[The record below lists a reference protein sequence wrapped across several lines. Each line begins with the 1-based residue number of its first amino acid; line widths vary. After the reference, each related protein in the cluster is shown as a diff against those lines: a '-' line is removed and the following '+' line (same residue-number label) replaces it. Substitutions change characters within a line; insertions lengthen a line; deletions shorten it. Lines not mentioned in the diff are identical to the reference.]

1 MISEKVLKVL
11 NELGIEHK
19 EFEEKGATKTV
30 EDAAKSLNIEKGQ
43 VAKSILLKPVKKD
56 FFMLIASGDKKIS
69 SKKTKDYFGCKTNF
83 ASAEDT
89 FNLTGFTFG
98 GVCPFGIDERITVLV
113 DKSMNRFDD
122 LYIACGSDS
131 SLAKM
136 SYDEIINKISNIE
149 VDLTE

>member
-69 SKKTKDYFGCKTNF
+69 SKKTKEYFGCKTNF

-98 GVCPFGIDERITVLV
+98 GVCPFGILV
-113 DKSMNRFDD
+113 DKSMRRFDD

-136 SYDEIINKISNIE
+136 SYDEIINKISDIE

>member
-69 SKKTKDYFGCKTNF
+69 SKKTKEYFGCKTNF

-98 GVCPFGIDERITVLV
+98 GVCPFGID
-113 DKSMNRFDD
+113 

-136 SYDEIINKISNIE
+136 SYDEIINKISDIE